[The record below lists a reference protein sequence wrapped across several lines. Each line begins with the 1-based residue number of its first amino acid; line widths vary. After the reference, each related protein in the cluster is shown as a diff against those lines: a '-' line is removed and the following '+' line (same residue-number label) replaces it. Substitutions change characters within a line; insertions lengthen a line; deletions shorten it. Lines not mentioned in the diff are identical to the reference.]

1 MPTAWPSDLPF
12 VILREGAS
20 RVAPDKGLRSTTDS
34 GIARQRQQFTAVQR
48 GIAGNIPLSAAQVL
62 AFEAFV
68 DDLAG
73 GTFTYPEHPLTL
85 APAEG
90 RFVVGKVGPARPDTN
105 RPRWLMPVEIEFL

>member
-1 MPTAWPSDLPF
+1 MPATWPEDLPF
-12 VILREGAS
+12 VILRDGAS
-20 RVAPDKGLRSTTDS
+20 RVAPETGIRTSTDS
-34 GIARQRQQFTAVQR
+34 GLARQRQQFTAVQK

-62 AFEAFV
+62 DFEAFV

-73 GTFTYPEHPLTL
+73 GTFTYPEHPFTL

-90 RFVVGKVGPARPDTN
+90 RFVVGKVGPARPDPQ